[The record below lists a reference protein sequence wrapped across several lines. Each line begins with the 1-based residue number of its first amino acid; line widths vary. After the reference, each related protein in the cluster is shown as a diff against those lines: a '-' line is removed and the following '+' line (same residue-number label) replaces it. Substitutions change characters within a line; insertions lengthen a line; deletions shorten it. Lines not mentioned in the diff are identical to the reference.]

1 MRREIKLILFGMVLY
16 PVCAFGTMGCASAPM
31 KKVVIEEKEP
41 KADIKLRRNID
52 EWTLQLYSDDPTIRS
67 SAAVSLLGLNLQN
80 AQEPLTNI
88 LKDTKVREDIKIS
101 AIRAFGFARDDRAV
115 EHLIRLLGD
124 ESEQIRT
131 VTLNALGRIKTKKTI
146 NMMADAMLNP
156 KQSRDVKILLAKAL
170 GNTND
175 QDAVDPLIK
184 MLRSDDSDLRE
195 TVMVSLEK
203 ITKVSSN
210 KDSSWW
216 REWWLRNK
224 SKTRE
229 QWLDEIVLKQEE
241 KIQQLEARIE
251 QLKQEVARKTIKL
264 IELGYDKIDTALLSE
279 AIKSDYPEVRIF
291 AAKELAKIKD
301 SSIVEILINAISDKE
316 EEVRI
321 EVVQTL
327 GVISDEKALQ
337 PLIRALGDE
346 SLIVREKAARA
357 LGQFGNNKVVA
368 VLIAAL
374 NNKTNTS
381 IVSTIIESLGETGD
395 LKAVDTLILFLTH
408 EKPEIREC
416 TAASL
421 GKLADARAVPH
432 LIAALNDGEERVRWY
447 AADSLGK
454 IGDPVCVE
462 PLIKRLSDSSARV
475 RESVVTALGQIGNL
489 PAIEALIKALQDVD
503 KRVVEQAA
511 GRLVNIEDATFD
523 IMESVAASFY
533 NIADYKRAE
542 VVLGRIMAKYAKFP
556 ELQDKVLQIRIK
568 RAKTLFA
575 LKDWQN
581 ALNNYEEILKRNS
594 VDDTIKKEF
603 IQCAKELKQ
612 FDRALKWFAVWLE
625 ENPQNYQWCWQGR
638 LDIAS
643 AMLEQGNHE
652 KVKNL
657 ITLLKTEDPNLGGEE
672 FLVHFQA
679 LNDKSETGVA
689 NVK

>member
-1 MRREIKLILFGMVLY
+1 MRREIKLMLFGMVLY
-16 PVCAFGTMGCASAPM
+16 PMCLFGTMGCASVPM

-67 SAAVSLLGLNLQN
+67 FAAVSLLGLNLQN

-88 LKDTKVREDIKIS
+88 LKDAKVREDIKIS
-101 AIRAFGFARDDRAV
+101 VIRAFGFARDDRAV
-115 EHLIRLLGD
+115 EYLIRLLGD

-175 QDAVDPLIK
+175 QDSVDPLIK

-195 TVMVSLEK
+195 TVMASLEK

-241 KIQQLEARIE
+241 KTQQLEAEIE

-264 IELGYDKIDTALLSE
+264 IELGHDKIDTALLSE

-301 SSIVEILINAISDKE
+301 SSIVDILINAISDKE

-327 GVISDEKALQ
+327 GVINDEKALK

-357 LGQFGNNKVVA
+357 LGQFGNDEVVA
-368 VLIAAL
+368 VLIEAL
-374 NNKTNTS
+374 NNKTNAP

-395 LKAVDTLILFLTH
+395 LRAVDTLIQFLTH

-421 GKLADARAVPH
+421 GKLADVRAVPY

-475 RESVVTALGQIGNL
+475 RESAVTALGQIGNL

-542 VVLGRIMAKYAKFP
+542 IVLGRIMAKYAKFP

-581 ALNNYEEILKRNS
+581 ALNNYEEILKHNS

-612 FDRALKWFAVWLE
+612 FDRALKWFTVWLE
-625 ENPQNYQWCWQGR
+625 ENPRNCQWCWQGR
-638 LDIAS
+638 LDIAT
-643 AMLEQGNHE
+643 AMLEQGNYE
-652 KVKNL
+652 KVKDL
-657 ITLLKTEDPNLGGEE
+657 IALLKTEDPNLGGEE
-672 FLVHFQA
+672 FLPHFQA
-679 LNDKSETGVA
+679 LNDKIEIGVA
-689 NVK
+689 NAK